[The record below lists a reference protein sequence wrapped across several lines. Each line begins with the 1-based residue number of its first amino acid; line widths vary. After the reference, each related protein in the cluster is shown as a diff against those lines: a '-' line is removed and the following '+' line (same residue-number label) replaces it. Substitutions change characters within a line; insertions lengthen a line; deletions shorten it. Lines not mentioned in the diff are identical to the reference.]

1 MGENV
6 KVSIVVHVYNVPESA
21 LRKCL
26 ESTINQT
33 MKEVE
38 VLVIDDG
45 STDHS
50 GLICDEYA
58 ASDNRIRVIHKANGG
73 LSAARNT
80 GYEMARGEWITFLDS
95 DDWIDPATCEKTY
108 NLGIENDVDIVI
120 FGTVQE
126 FEHYTNP
133 FKYHFENGRVFR
145 GEECKQLQCEILNFT
160 GNIATAWAKL
170 IRKSVLDKNQIEH
183 NAGLRQGSE
192 GIEFNVRLFEKI
204 ESAVFTDEIFY
215 HYIFNPNSISAKHDE
230 KNHYFVIRC
239 FEEIKNEISVSNNR
253 EALENR
259 FYKRFAYV
267 IVATAISGFFS
278 PANRVSF
285 YEQKKGYLKYLQEPL
300 VQNTLQE
307 VNLSE
312 LDKQRALIIWMIRMH
327 LFLPI
332 KLLAKIRYKQKH
344 GD

>member
-1 MGENV
+1 MGESV
-6 KVSIVVHVYNVPESA
+6 KVSIIVPVYNVPESA

-58 ASDNRIRVIHKANGG
+58 TSDNRIRVIHKANGG

-80 GYEMARGEWITFLDS
+80 GYEMARGEWITFLDG
-95 DDWIDPATCEKTY
+95 DDWIDPATCEKAY

-133 FKYHFENGRVFR
+133 FKYHYENGRVFQS
-145 GEECKQLQCEILNFT
+145 EECKQLQCEILNFT

-183 NAGLRQGSE
+183 NARLRQGSE

-239 FEEIKNEISVSNNR
+239 FEEIKRVISVSTNR
-253 EALENR
+253 EALEDR
-259 FYKRFAYV
+259 FYTRFAYV
-267 IVATAISGFFS
+267 VVATAISGYFS
-278 PANRVSF
+278 PANRVNF

-300 VQNTLQE
+300 VQDTLQK

-312 LDKQRALIIWMIRMH
+312 LDKQRALIIWMIRTH

>member
-6 KVSIVVHVYNVPESA
+6 KVSIVVPVYNVPEAA

-26 ESTINQT
+26 ESTIAQT
-33 MKEVE
+33 MKEIE

-58 ASDNRIRVIHKANGG
+58 ARDKRIRVVHKANGG

-80 GYEMARGEWITFLDS
+80 GYELADGEWITFLDS
-95 DDWIDPATCEKTY
+95 DDWIEPKTCEETY
-108 NLGIENDVDIVI
+108 NLGNENDVDVVI

-145 GEECKQLQCEILNFT
+145 GEECKQLQYEILDFN

-170 IRKSVLDKNQIEH
+170 IRKSVLDENHIEH
-183 NAGLRQGSE
+183 NAELRQGSE
-192 GIEFNVRLFEKI
+192 GIEFNIRLFEII
-204 ESAVFTDEIFY
+204 ESAVFTDGVYY

-239 FEEIKNEISVSNNR
+239 FEEIKREISASDNR
-253 EALENR
+253 AALEEK
-259 FYKRFAYV
+259 FFKRFAYV
-267 IVATAISGFFS
+267 IVAAAISGYFS
-278 PANRVSF
+278 PANLVNYS
-285 YEQKKGYLKYLQEPL
+285 EQRKGYLKYLQEPL
-300 VQNTLQE
+300 VQDTLQK

-312 LDKQRALIIWMIRMH
+312 LDKQRALIIWMIRTH

>member
-1 MGENV
+1 MGEKV
-6 KVSIVVHVYNVPESA
+6 KVSIIVPVYNVPEAA

-33 MKEVE
+33 MKEIE

-45 STDHS
+45 STNRS

-58 ASDNRIRVIHKANGG
+58 GRDERIKVIHKANGG

-80 GYEMARGEWITFLDS
+80 GYEEAHGEWITFLDS
-95 DDWIDPATCEKTY
+95 DDWIDPVTCEKTY
-108 NLGIENDVDIVI
+108 NLGNKNDVDIVI

-126 FEHYTNP
+126 FEHYMNP
-133 FKYHFENGRVFR
+133 FKYHFENGSVFR
-145 GEECKQLQCEILNFT
+145 GEECKRLQCEILDFN

-170 IRKSVLDKNQIEH
+170 IRKNVLDENNIEH
-183 NAGLRQGSE
+183 KAELRQGSE
-192 GIEFNVRLFEKI
+192 GIEFNIRLFEVIK
-204 ESAVFTDEIFY
+204 SALFTDSIYY
-215 HYIFNPNSISAKHDE
+215 HYIFNPDSISAKHDE

-239 FEEIKNEISVSNNR
+239 FEEIKKDISVSENR
-253 EALENR
+253 EALEHR
-259 FYKRFAYV
+259 LYKRFAYV
-267 IVATAISGFFS
+267 IVATAISGYFS
-278 PANRVSF
+278 PANLVSY

-300 VQNTLQE
+300 VQDTLKE
-307 VNLSE
+307 VEFSE
-312 LDKQRALIIWMIRMH
+312 LDKQRALIIWMIRTH

-344 GD
+344 CD

>member
-1 MGENV
+1 M
-6 KVSIVVHVYNVPESA
+6 
-21 LRKCL
+21 
-26 ESTINQT
+26 
-33 MKEVE
+33 
-38 VLVIDDG
+38 
-45 STDHS
+45 
-50 GLICDEYA
+50 
-58 ASDNRIRVIHKANGG
+58 
-73 LSAARNT
+73 
-80 GYEMARGEWITFLDS
+80 
-95 DDWIDPATCEKTY
+95 TCEKTY
-108 NLGIENDVDIVI
+108 SLGNASNVDIVI

-126 FEHYTNP
+126 FEHYKNP
-133 FKYHFENGRVFR
+133 FKYHFKDGQIFQ
-145 GEECKQLQCEILNFT
+145 GEECKQLQCEILNFN

-170 IRKSVLDKNQIEH
+170 IRKSVLDENDIEH
-183 NAGLRQGSE
+183 KAELRQGSE
-192 GIEFNVRLFEKI
+192 GIEFNIRLFEVIK
-204 ESAVFTDEIFY
+204 SAVFTDIVYY

-239 FEEIKNEISVSNNR
+239 FEEIKREISVSTNR
-253 EALENR
+253 EALEDR

-267 IVATAISGFFS
+267 VVATAISGYFS

-300 VQNTLQE
+300 VQDTLQK

-312 LDKQRALIIWMIRMH
+312 LDKQRALIIWMIRTH